1 MVKLVK
7 LKLLYVEDF
16 LELCKYV
23 IKAYVKEQFKTDLSL
38 DNIKVLWTNNDPGY
52 SDYIAI
58 LRDFS
63 FDKDIYF
70 ECFLN
75 QLGEMLEISAF
86 SPEDSIY
93 HVDVNSSKREKG
105 TLDYFTTSLTE
116 QPSKAGCFTVKD
128 STSSSHSSKKKSK
141 SKNKEKK

>member
-75 QLGEMLEISAF
+75 QLGEMLEVQVF